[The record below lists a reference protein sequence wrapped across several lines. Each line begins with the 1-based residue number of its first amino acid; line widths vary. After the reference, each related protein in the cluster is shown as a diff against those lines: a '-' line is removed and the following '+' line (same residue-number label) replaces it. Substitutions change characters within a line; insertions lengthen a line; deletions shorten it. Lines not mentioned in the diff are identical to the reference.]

1 MTLSKEV
8 TQDLYSRTTT
18 ILKKQELLK
27 DYIAQLESVQEIDEQ
42 IKELQEVRKAFI
54 NADTECF
61 AVVEEIKALNKELN
75 QAVKVATK
83 GLSFKPAITK
93 AFIKAQAKSD
103 EEVAKVKD
111 KGNAFS
117 YLEAQFK

>member
-1 MTLSKEV
+1 MTISKEV

-61 AVVEEIKALNKELN
+61 AVAEEIKALNKELN

>member
-1 MTLSKEV
+1 MTISKEV

-27 DYIAQLESVQEIDEQ
+27 DYIAQLESAQEIDGQ